1 MQPATTIP
9 LHDAVDIRTSAKAKN
24 GPCRCI
30 VMRVSCVSRIDRSMC
45 QCNVRCPAAHLLLQ
59 ALWTASIARKPK
71 KKLNVTSDC
80 SAAVTVNPKG
90 QSGRVQAVRRW
101 WKEGRRPHVDRV
113 RLTCTV
119 MP

>member
-59 ALWTASIARKPK
+59 ALWKHRGK
-71 KKLNVTSDC
+71 KKRLNVTSD
-80 SAAVTVNPKG
+80 SESVADAAAVTVTVTIMTRA
-90 QSGRVQAVRRW
+90 SVVTRRTRVERSLV
-101 WKEGRRPHVDRV
+101 EVLG
-113 RLTCTV
+113 
-119 MP
+119 